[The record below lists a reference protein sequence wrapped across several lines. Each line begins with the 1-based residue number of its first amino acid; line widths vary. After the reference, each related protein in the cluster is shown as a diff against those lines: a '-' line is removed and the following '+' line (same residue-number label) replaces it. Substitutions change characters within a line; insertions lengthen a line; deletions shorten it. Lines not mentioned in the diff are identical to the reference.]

1 MQFRRGDTFK
11 FKFQRLDSNKEV
23 ITQDSVPADIYFTVK
38 YNTYH
43 DNYCFQKKLIRNSVE
58 EQGIIFGED
67 NYYHVTINP
76 NDTNGLQF
84 GNYNYDIEIV
94 TNNYKKTI
102 AVGTLTLLEE
112 VTFASNETNGG

>member
-1 MQFRRGDTFK
+1 MRNGTGD
-11 FKFQRLDSNKEV
+11 
-23 ITQDSVPADIYFTVK
+23 
-38 YNTYH
+38 
-43 DNYCFQKKLIRNSVE
+43 
-58 EQGIIFGED
+58 IIFDNTD

-76 NDTNGLQF
+76 NDTNELQF
-84 GNYNYDIEIV
+84 GTYKYDIEIV